1 MVIQKRYFGPLA
13 FDARALENL
22 FEVEPLLSAI
32 RKGVESYQLGIVRG
46 SKNLQDSIS
55 LSLDDEGVNLSF
67 KFQPFGMKSQA
78 NYQLDFVHS
87 KNKDGLA
94 LHIGGELAFDN
105 RQVIFTNVIKVDLAM
120 KRLRDASIESDS
132 LAVLVTFCSESRGL
146 AGWDGSVATFEEYSQ
161 QLEWGL
167 ESYLTGPLLLVG
179 LGRVNKGAN

>member
-1 MVIQKRYFGPLA
+1 MIQKRYFGPLA
-13 FDARALENL
+13 FDARALEDL
-22 FEVEPLLSAI
+22 FEVETLLSAI
-32 RKGVESYQLGIVRG
+32 RKGVESYELGIVRG
-46 SKNLQDSIS
+46 SKNLQDSIC
-55 LSLDDEGVNLSF
+55 LSLDDVGVNLNF

-87 KNKDGLA
+87 KNNDGLA

-146 AGWDGSVATFEEYSQ
+146 AGWDSSVATFEEYTQ

-167 ESYLTGPLLLVG
+167 EGYLTGPLLL
-179 LGRVNKGAN
+179 LGIGSVNEGAY